1 MVDLVY
7 CSTDLL
13 FLYILLLYYYINL
26 ISSIICCVFSGD
38 IYLFLGVSVSLST
51 ASNVNCGDLFKTFV
65 ILLAILLPINSA
77 VASAIF

>member
-13 FLYILLLYYYINL
+13 FLYIILLYYYINL
-26 ISSIICCVFSGD
+26 NSSIICRVFSGD

-51 ASNVNCGDLFKTFV
+51 VSNVNCSDLFKTFV
-65 ILLAILLPINSA
+65 ILSAILLPINSA
-77 VASAIF
+77 VASAVF